1 MEASERTA
9 AVFFVGNRLM
19 LDDGVGPAA
28 YDEIL
33 AGYDIPENVTL
44 VDVGCMS
51 LDMLPYVERCDLILT
66 VDAVDGTGDAPGTVY
81 RFEPDAMA
89 RHSGP
94 EASLHDLK
102 LVDLFDAAS
111 LMGYEAEGFC
121 LGMQVGN
128 PSPEQF
134 VVGLTPECA
143 AARPVVVQTGG
154 ASRPRRGFPLHIKST
169 GLPWAPPTGGETA
182 TIRYGSGKGPTPTGL
197 GWGTDRR
204 RCSRRSGGCGRGRT
218 RGRNAPTGG

>member
-1 MEASERTA
+1 MSAAAGRGAAAGDGVAAVVPGVAEGAATVGAGGVSADPSRTA

-28 YDEIL
+28 YDEIV
-33 AGYDIPENVTL
+33 AAYDIPDNVTL
-44 VDVGCMS
+44 LDVGCMA
-51 LDMLPYVERCDLILT
+51 LDMLSYVDRCDLILT

-81 RFEPDAMA
+81 RFEPEAMA

-111 LMGYEAEGFC
+111 LMGYEAEGYC

-128 PSPEQF
+128 PSPDQF
-134 VVGLTPECA
+134 CMGLTPACA
-143 AARPVVVQTGG
+143 DALPLLAETVV
-154 ASRPRRGFPLHIKST
+154 AELSRRGFPL
-169 GLPWAPPTGGETA
+169 
-182 TIRYGSGKGPTPTGL
+182 
-197 GWGTDRR
+197 
-204 RCSRRSGGCGRGRT
+204 T
-218 RGRNAPTGG
+218 RKD